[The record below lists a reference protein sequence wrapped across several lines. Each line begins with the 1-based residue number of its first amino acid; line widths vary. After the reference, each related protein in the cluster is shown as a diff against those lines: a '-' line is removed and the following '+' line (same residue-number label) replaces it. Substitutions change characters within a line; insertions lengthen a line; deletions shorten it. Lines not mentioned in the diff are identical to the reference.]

1 MKCVKW
7 GDRLKLEEFALHSTC
22 IGSAPNVSHFVPSH
36 NGALFSRSAI
46 LTSSSTCLRLDRM
59 GDRCFAVMLGP
70 QRLFVDSGLPE

>member
-36 NGALFSRSAI
+36 KGALFFEVSD
-46 LTSSSTCLRLDRM
+46 LDLQLNVP
-59 GDRCFAVMLGP
+59 AVGE
-70 QRLFVDSGLPE
+70 DG